1 MKLQYHPLDDRVLIF
16 GADGTPICA
25 VLPIGGAAESAELV
39 AAGIVSRLNAIDGTV
54 EALKAIRAKVEA
66 LEAML

>member
-1 MKLQYHPLDDRVLIF
+1 MKLHYYTV
-16 GADGTPICA
+16 GARAWIVEYDGTTVCE
-25 VLPIGGAAESAELV
+25 VLTERGAEPASSV
-39 AAGIVSRLNAIDGTV
+39 AAGIVSRLNAIDDTR